1 MQTAIVNIGQ
11 LVTLA
16 GPARPRVGS
25 ELRELG
31 IIENAGMLIED
42 GQIAAV
48 GTDAEIRARIPAD
61 AHVIDAQ
68 GRCVTPGFVD
78 AHTHLVFAG
87 NRADEFEKRIVGA
100 TYQEIA
106 AAGGGILRTVRLT
119 REASEDELLAA
130 VRRHR
135 DWMLRGGTTTI
146 EAKSGY
152 GLERETEL
160 RMLRVIARLNEEGPA
175 RIVPTLLAA
184 HTVPPEFLNS
194 ASQPVSESARQ
205 RGGGAR
211 ESRGS
216 SELPGEVIAHSSRVG
231 ALRAMAGWQVGP
243 ESRGAPPIARKNR
256 AMDGAPEWG
265 GRDEYVRWIAEE
277 LIPEVAAAGLARYC
291 DAFCDDHA
299 FTVEETRVVLESAK
313 RHGLGLRIHA
323 EQFRRGTG
331 AALAAEL
338 GAATADHL
346 ETVTDETLAQLRE
359 AEVQPVLLPGSV
371 FALSRTQYPPA
382 RKMVEAGLAIVLA
395 TDFNPGSSPVASM
408 PFVMS
413 LACLQMRLTP
423 AEALAAAT
431 INAAYSLGLG
441 GEVGSLEEGK
451 KADFLIHEFGDYREL
466 AYFIAAPLRLRVFV
480 AGREV
485 SS

>member
-1 MQTAIVNIGQ
+1 MIAIENIGQ

-16 GPARPRVGS
+16 GPPRPRVGA

-31 IIENAGMLIED
+31 IIENAGMLVED
-42 GQIAAV
+42 GRVAAV
-48 GTDAEIRARIPAD
+48 GSSAEIAAKARPD
-61 AHVIDAQ
+61 ATVIDAE

-87 NRADEFEKRIVGA
+87 NRADEFEKRIAGA

-119 REASEDELLAA
+119 REASEDDLLAA
-130 VRRHR
+130 ARRHR

-152 GLERETEL
+152 GLDHETEL
-160 RMLRVIARLNEEGPA
+160 KMLRVIARLNAEGPA
-175 RIVPTLLAA
+175 RMVPTLLAA
-184 HTVPPEFLNS
+184 HTVPPEFMDS
-194 ASQPVSESARQ
+194 ASQRVSESASQ
-205 RGGGAR
+205 RG
-211 ESRGS
+211 
-216 SELPGEVIAHSSRVG
+216 
-231 ALRAMAGWQVGP
+231 RA
-243 ESRGAPPIARKNR
+243 
-256 AMDGAPEWG
+256 
-265 GRDEYVRWIAEE
+265 EYVRWVAEE

-299 FTVEETRVVLESAK
+299 FTVDETRVVLESAK
-313 RHGLGLRIHA
+313 RHGMGRRVHA
-323 EQFRRGTG
+323 EQFRPGTG

-346 ETVTDETLAQLRE
+346 ETVTDDVLVLLRE
-359 AEVQPVLLPGSV
+359 AGVQPVLLPGSV

-408 PFVMS
+408 PFMLS
-413 LACLQMRLTP
+413 LACLEMRLTP
-423 AEALAAAT
+423 AEALTAAT
-431 INAAYSLGLG
+431 INAAWSLGLG
-441 GEVGSLEEGK
+441 DQVGSIEAGK
-451 KADFLIHEFGDYREL
+451 QADFLIHEFTDYREM
-466 AYFIAAPLRLRVFV
+466 AYFVAAPARPRVFV

-485 SS
+485 RL